1 MTVRWSM
8 TTLHDQFRHSCV
20 LRLHSDD
27 RYRQFDSKRH
37 LTGGSMEETPHW
49 QLVFEDSASATNAKG
64 SEIEDIILSTGVCGL
79 VTKDTTSTV
88 IVVNFWSLEPPL
100 WLSIPAVRSPNL
112 QHQRLQFWAIDFGD
126 LLENFNCYTTSENI
140 LLKMFYL

>member
-1 MTVRWSM
+1 M

-100 WLSIPAVRSPNL
+100 
-112 QHQRLQFWAIDFGD
+112 
-126 LLENFNCYTTSENI
+126 
-140 LLKMFYL
+140 